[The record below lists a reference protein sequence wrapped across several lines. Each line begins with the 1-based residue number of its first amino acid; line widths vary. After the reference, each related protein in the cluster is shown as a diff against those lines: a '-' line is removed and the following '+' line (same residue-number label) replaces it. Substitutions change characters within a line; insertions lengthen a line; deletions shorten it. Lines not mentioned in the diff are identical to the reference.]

1 MEQKFPMV
9 VLFIVLYKV
18 VLAFQAVDEIFM
30 CDHLNE
36 IFELELICGPLFI
49 TIL

>member
-1 MEQKFPMV
+1 M

-18 VLAFQAVDEIFM
+18 VLAFQAVNEIFM

-36 IFELELICGPLFI
+36 IFELMLTCGPFLI
-49 TIL
+49 ILL